1 MKTLEKTQGRLVKS
15 ALGLPNYCRN
25 TPLLKALGIRTI
37 RQVVNNTQLS
47 IMRNA
52 LWNTSG
58 ARNFYMCM
66 LKKYERGVITYKH
79 NSLISRCKHICD
91 SEYISLTRYLFD
103 GTYAYQC
110 KKKIN
115 TISTDGLSDS
125 IKGLLCNYT
134 SQSKHLNNLLL
145 KPL

>member
-1 MKTLEKTQGRLVKS
+1 MHCGIPPEQGFF
-15 ALGLPNYCRN
+15 
-25 TPLLKALGIRTI
+25 
-37 RQVVNNTQLS
+37 
-47 IMRNA
+47 
-52 LWNTSG
+52 
-58 ARNFYMCM
+58 FYMGM

-91 SEYISLTRYLFD
+91 SEHISLTRYIFD
-103 GTYAYQC
+103 GTYANQC

-134 SQSKHLNNLLL
+134 SQSKHLINLVL
-145 KPL
+145 KPF